1 MGQTN
6 LARLIQDSNW
16 WPYQPPSTYLAF
28 CTNSTYTVLIF
39 IKAFIVI
46 MKGIVGFDDLNY
58 NLASNSCYLIT
69 KHIKHSTFTATLCR
83 RYIDVSVSPEPVSQ
97 PISVDCFAYP
107 PAGGSFKLKDQ
118 IPAKPMILPLCLSC
132 TSVSLCLALIIRW
145 QHANTLN

>member
-16 WPYQPPSTYLAF
+16 RPYQPPSTYLAS
-28 CTNSTYTVLIF
+28 CTNSTYKVLIF

-46 MKGIVGFDDLNY
+46 MKGIVGFDDFNY

-83 RYIDVSVSPEPVSQ
+83 RYIDVSVSQ
-97 PISVDCFAYP
+97 
-107 PAGGSFKLKDQ
+107 
-118 IPAKPMILPLCLSC
+118 
-132 TSVSLCLALIIRW
+132 SLCHSQFLSIALLIHQLAGV
-145 QHANTLN
+145 LN